1 MKRVTVRV
9 YGPLNDFL
17 PARRRQAAFAH
28 AFEGRE
34 SVKDLVEGLGVPH
47 PEVDLI
53 LVNGEPAAFDRAVQD
68 GNRIAV
74 FPRFECL
81 DVGDVTLVR
90 PPFEARGFVLDGH
103 LGRLARYMR
112 LIGLDAEY
120 RADAS
125 DGDIAELAAHGERI
139 VLTRDRGLLKR
150 RVISHG
156 YWMRATAPREQ
167 LVEVLRRFGPTLA
180 PFTRCLRCNTELREV
195 PKSSVESKLEP
206 RTRTYYQRFH
216 ECPGCHRIYWAGS
229 HWQRLTRLVETARLV
244 QHQAAARPETAHRA
258 EPAR

>member
-1 MKRVTVRV
+1 MKNVIVRV

-17 PARRRQAAFAH
+17 PPGRRQVAFAH

-34 SVKDLVEGLGVPH
+34 SVKDLVEGLGIPH

-53 LVNGEPAAFDRAVQD
+53 LVNGEPEAFDGLVQE

-74 FPRFECL
+74 CPRFECV
-81 DVGDVTLVR
+81 DVSDVTLLRR
-90 PPFEARGFVLDGH
+90 PLEALRFVLDGH
-103 LGRLARYMR
+103 LGKLARYMR
-112 LIGLDAEY
+112 LIGLDAEW
-120 RADAS
+120 RADAIG
-125 DGDIAELAAHGERI
+125 DDIAERAAREGRI

-150 RVISHG
+150 RVVSHG
-156 YWMRATAPREQ
+156 YWMRTTAPRQQ

-180 PFTRCLRCNTELREV
+180 PFTRCLRCNTELCEV

-206 RTRTYYQRFH
+206 RTREYYQRFH

-229 HWQRLTRLVETARLV
+229 HWQRLTQLVERTKLD
-244 QHQAAARPETAHRA
+244 A
-258 EPAR
+258 EPHVS